1 MFHAGEIDYPTG
13 DGGLQGEMLE
23 PAVCPAEDGGLQRA
37 EDYPAGDG
45 GLQGEMLEPAVCPA
59 EDGGLQRAED
69 YPAEDDRWVRSC
81 KSPN

>member
-1 MFHAGEIDYPTG
+1 MPVMSGRFKERCLMFHAGEIDYPT
-13 DGGLQGEMLE
+13 
-23 PAVCPAEDGGLQRA
+23 
-37 EDYPAGDG
+37 GDG